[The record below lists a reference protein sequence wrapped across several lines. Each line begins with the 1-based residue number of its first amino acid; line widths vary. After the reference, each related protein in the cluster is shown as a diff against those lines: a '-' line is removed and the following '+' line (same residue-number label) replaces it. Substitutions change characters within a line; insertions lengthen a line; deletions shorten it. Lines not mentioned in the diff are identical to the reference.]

1 MPKLIDLTHI
11 IEDGTPAYPGDE
23 RCRLVQTRTVARDGY
38 SSFLFNTGLHAGTH
52 LDAPLH
58 FLAEGKMVKDIPLE
72 TFMGRGRLL
81 DVRGEDPIVFKD
93 EYKELVEPGDIVLL
107 WTDCS
112 RKFGR
117 DEYYTAHPVVDQ
129 RLAEF
134 LIERGIKMLGMDMPS
149 PDRMPFALHKSLLMA
164 GIPLLENLTALDA
177 LQDAEEFEIT
187 AFPLRISAEGSPV
200 RVVAKVG

>member
-93 EYKELVEPGDIVLL
+93 EYKELVEPGTLCCCGQIAAG
-107 WTDCS
+107 S
-112 RKFGR
+112 
-117 DEYYTAHPVVDQ
+117 
-129 RLAEF
+129 LA
-134 LIERGIKMLGMDMPS
+134 GMS
-149 PDRMPFALHKSLLMA
+149 I
-164 GIPLLENLTALDA
+164 IPLTRLW
-177 LQDAEEFEIT
+177 
-187 AFPLRISAEGSPV
+187 ISAWPNS
-200 RVVAKVG
+200 